1 MSYVKFGRLVNR
13 VTATSCECVHSNLL
27 SLESAACLRLT
38 SVVLLPNFVS
48 DVVLLKELIA
58 VMIF

>member
-1 MSYVKFGRLVNR
+1 MSYVKFGRLVSS
-13 VTATSCECVHSNLL
+13 VTAMSCEYVHSNLL
-27 SLESAACLRLT
+27 SLESAACICLT

-48 DVVLLKELIA
+48 DVLLKELIA